1 MKKLLALVFALVLLF
16 SVTAIAEPV
25 TLQIGFENSM
35 SEPIGKA
42 LAKWQELVAEKGDG
56 SLVIELFPD
65 SQLGNKNDLID
76 QMLLGEPVMTLAD
89 GAFFADYGVPDMG
102 IVFGPFLFENWD
114 QCWTLI
120 ESDWWNEQ
128 CSKLE
133 DLGIKMVAANWAYGA
148 RHTLTTK
155 QVKNPADLAGL
166 QIRVPTNQIQTKG
179 FEYLGATPVGMSLG
193 DVYTSLQQ
201 GTIDGGEN
209 PLSTLYGR
217 KHHEVAKFLCLDGHV
232 LNFTNWVCSDMWF
245 DSLTAEQQELLLS
258 TGKEAGIYNNELQAE
273 ADEYYMNLMV
283 EEGVTV
289 YEPTAEDIKAFQ
301 DAALGFYS
309 DKDVTANWTPDLYNI
324 VKAAMGAN

>member
-1 MKKLLALVFALVLLF
+1 MKKLLALVFALVMLF
-16 SVTAIAEPV
+16 SVTAIAEPI

-35 SEPIGKA
+35 SEPIGQA
-42 LAKWQELVAEKGDG
+42 LAKWQELVAAQGDG

-65 SQLGNKNDLID
+65 SQLGNKTDLID

-128 CSKLE
+128 CAQLE
-133 DLGIKMVAANWAYGA
+133 ALGLKMVAANWAYGA

-155 QVKNPADLAGL
+155 QVKTPADLAGL

-193 DVYTSLQQ
+193 DVYTALQQ

-232 LNFTNWVCSDMWF
+232 LNFTNWVCSADWF
-245 DSLTAEQQELLLS
+245 NSLTAEQQTLLL
-258 TGKEAGIYNNELQAE
+258 
-273 ADEYYMNLMV
+273 
-283 EEGVTV
+283 
-289 YEPTAEDIKAFQ
+289 
-301 DAALGFYS
+301 
-309 DKDVTANWTPDLYNI
+309 
-324 VKAAMGAN
+324 

>member
-1 MKKLLALVFALVLLF
+1 MKKLLALVFALVMLF
-16 SVTAIAEPV
+16 SVTAIAEPI

-35 SEPIGKA
+35 SEPIGKG

-56 SLVIELFPD
+56 SIVIELFPD
-65 SQLGNKNDLID
+65 SQLGNKTDLID

-120 ESDWWNEQ
+120 ESDWWNDQ
-128 CSKLE
+128 CAQLE
-133 DLGIKMVAANWAYGA
+133 ALGLKMVAANWAYGA

-155 QVKNPADLAGL
+155 PVHQASDLEGL
-166 QIRVPTNQIQTKG
+166 MIRVPTNQIQTKG

-193 DVYTSLQQ
+193 DVYTALQQ

-217 KHHEVAKFLCLDGHV
+217 KHHEVAKYLCLDGHV
-232 LNFTNWVCSDMWF
+232 LNFTNWVCSADWF
-245 DSLTAEQQELLLS
+245 NSLTAEQQELLIS
-258 TGKEAGIYNNELQAE
+258 TGKEAGVYNNTLQAE
-273 ADEYYMNLMV
+273 ADAYYMDLMV
-283 EEGVTV
+283 KEGVTV

-309 DKDVTANWTPDLYNI
+309 DKDVTAKWTPDLYNI

>member
-1 MKKLLALVFALVLLF
+1 MKKLFALVFALVMLF
-16 SVTAIAEPV
+16 SVAAMAEPV

-35 SEPIGKA
+35 SEPIGQA
-42 LAKWQELVAEKGDG
+42 LTRWQELVAEKGDG
-56 SLVIELFPD
+56 SLKIELFPD
-65 SQLGNKNDLID
+65 SQLGNKTDLID

-102 IVFGPFLFENWD
+102 IVFGPFLFENWE

-120 ESDWWNEQ
+120 ESDWWAEQ
-128 CSKLE
+128 TAKLE
-133 DLGIKMVAANWAYGA
+133 EMGIKMVAANWAYGA

-155 QVKNPADLAGL
+155 QVKNPDDLAGL

-179 FEYLGATPVGMSLG
+179 FEVLGATPVGMSLG
-193 DVYTSLQQ
+193 DVYTALQQ

-217 KHHEVAKFLCLDGHV
+217 KHHEVAKYLCLDGHV

-245 DSLTAEQQELLLS
+245 DSLTPEQQTLLLE
-258 TGKEAGIYNNELQAE
+258 TGKEAGIYNNELQAA
-273 ADEYYMNLMV
+273 ADDYYMNLMI

-289 YEPTAEDIKAFQ
+289 YQPTEEDLKAFR
-301 DAALGFYS
+301 DKAAAFYADGSVFGWS
-309 DKDVTANWTPDLYNI
+309 DGLYET

>member
-1 MKKLLALVFALVLLF
+1 MKKLFALVFALVMLF
-16 SVTAIAEPV
+16 SVAAMAEPV

-35 SEPIGKA
+35 SEPIGQA
-42 LAKWQELVAEKGDG
+42 LTRWQELVAEKGDG
-56 SLVIELFPD
+56 SLKIELFPD
-65 SQLGNKNDLID
+65 SQLGNKTDLID
-76 QMLLGEPVMTLAD
+76 QMLLGEPVMTLDD

-102 IVFGPFLFENWD
+102 IVFGPFLFENWE

-120 ESDWWNEQ
+120 ESDWWAEQ
-128 CSKLE
+128 TAKLE
-133 DLGIKMVAANWAYGA
+133 EMGIKMVAANWAYGA

-155 QVKNPADLAGL
+155 QVKNPDDLAGL

-179 FEYLGATPVGMSLG
+179 FEVLGATPVGMSLG
-193 DVYTSLQQ
+193 DVYTALQQ

-217 KHHEVAKFLCLDGHV
+217 KHHEVAKYLCLDGHV

-245 DSLTAEQQELLLS
+245 DSLTPEQQTLLLE
-258 TGKEAGIYNNELQAE
+258 TGKEAGIYNNELQAA
-273 ADEYYMNLMV
+273 ADDYYMNLMI

-289 YEPTAEDIKAFQ
+289 YQPTEEDLKAFR
-301 DAALGFYS
+301 DKAAAFYADGSVFGWS
-309 DKDVTANWTPDLYNI
+309 DGLYET

>member
-1 MKKLLALVFALVLLF
+1 MKKLFALVFALVMLF
-16 SVTAIAEPV
+16 SVAAMAEPV

-35 SEPIGKA
+35 SEPIGQA
-42 LAKWQELVAEKGDG
+42 LTRWQELVAEKGDG
-56 SLVIELFPD
+56 SLKIELFPD
-65 SQLGNKNDLID
+65 SQLGNKTDLID

-102 IVFGPFLFENWD
+102 IVFGPFLFENWE

-120 ESDWWNEQ
+120 ESDWWAEQ
-128 CSKLE
+128 TGKLE
-133 DLGIKMVAANWAYGA
+133 EMGIKMVAANWAYGA

-155 QVKNPADLAGL
+155 QVKTPDDLAGL

-179 FEYLGATPVGMSLG
+179 FEVLGATPVGMSLG
-193 DVYTSLQQ
+193 DVYTALQQ

-217 KHHEVAKFLCLDGHV
+217 KHHEVAKYLCLDGHV

-245 DSLTAEQQELLLS
+245 DSLTPEQQTLLLE
-258 TGKEAGIYNNELQAE
+258 TGKEAGIYNNELQAA
-273 ADEYYMNLMV
+273 ADDYYMNLMI

-289 YEPTAEDIKAFQ
+289 YQPTEEDLKAFR
-301 DAALGFYS
+301 DKATAFYADGSVFGWS
-309 DKDVTANWTPDLYNI
+309 DGLYET

>member
-1 MKKLLALVFALVLLF
+1 MKKLLALVFALVMLF
-16 SVTAIAEPV
+16 SVTAIAEPI

-35 SEPIGKA
+35 SEPIGQA
-42 LAKWQELVAEKGDG
+42 LAKWQELVAAQGDG

-65 SQLGNKNDLID
+65 SQLGNKTDLID

-128 CSKLE
+128 CAQLE
-133 DLGIKMVAANWAYGA
+133 ALGLKMVAANWAYGA

-155 QVKNPADLAGL
+155 QVKTPADLAGL

-193 DVYTSLQQ
+193 DVYTALQQ

-217 KHHEVAKFLCLDGHV
+217 KHHEVAKYLCLDGHV
-232 LNFTNWVCSDMWF
+232 LNFTNWVCSADWF
-245 DSLTAEQQELLLS
+245 NSLSAEHQELLLS
-258 TGKEAGIYNNELQAE
+258 TGKEAGVYNNTLQAE
-273 ADEYYMNLMV
+273 ADTYYMDLMV
-283 EEGVTV
+283 KEGVTV